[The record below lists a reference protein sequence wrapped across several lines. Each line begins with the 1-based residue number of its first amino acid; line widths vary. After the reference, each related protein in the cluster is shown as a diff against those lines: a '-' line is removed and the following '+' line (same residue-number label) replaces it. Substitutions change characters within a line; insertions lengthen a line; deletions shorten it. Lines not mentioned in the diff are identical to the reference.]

1 MILKLKDICASYP
14 DGFQALEN
22 VNASIETKSF
32 VVILGESGSGKTSLL
47 NVIAGLLDPSTGSVS
62 INDKDVT
69 NLLTESRDL
78 SMIFQNYVLYPHM
91 TVYGNVMMGLN
102 GFAISEDEK
111 DKLAKQILAEFGLAN
126 YLNFKPRH
134 ISDGQK
140 QRVAMCKALVRDPQ
154 LFLMDEP
161 LSNLDLPQRVRIKK
175 ELKDI
180 YERYNTSFIYIT
192 HDLMDAEM
200 LSTQVWIMDYG
211 TIIQTGTLSEIRKNP
226 RTLKA
231 FQLVYGGEI
240 NMIPAKYENGN
251 LSFLN
256 QSIKFDSNKK
266 GGEYTLACSYS
277 DFFVSKDG
285 PFEGL
290 VSSIKV
296 TSKGLILHVKI
307 NESEVCCYYD
317 DSEVEINEG
326 DLVRLQIKSNNI
338 KLFKSSRKADEVIG

>member
-1 MILKLKDICASYP
+1 MILELKDICASYP

-22 VNASIETKSF
+22 VNATIESKSF

-47 NVIAGLLDPSTGSVS
+47 KVIAGLLDPSTGSVS

-91 TVYGNVMMGLN
+91 TIYGNVMMGLN
-102 GFAISEDEK
+102 GFAISDDEK
-111 DKLAKQILAEFGLAN
+111 DKLAKQILTEFGLAN

-211 TIIQTGTLSEIRKNP
+211 TVVQTGTLSEIRKNP

-231 FQLVYGGEI
+231 YQLVYGGEV
-240 NMIPAKYENGN
+240 NTIPAKYEDGN
-251 LSFLN
+251 LAFLN
-256 QSIKFDSNKK
+256 HSIKFESDKK
-266 GGEYTLACSYS
+266 NGEYTLACSYS
-277 DFFVSKDG
+277 DFYVCKDG
-285 PFEGL
+285 QFEGKIAS
-290 VSSIKV
+290 VKV
-296 TSKGLILHVKI
+296 TPKGLILNVEI
-307 NESEVCCYYD
+307 SDSVVSCYYD
-317 DSEVEINEG
+317 DSEEEINEG
-326 DLVRLQIKSNNI
+326 DVVRLQIKSNNI
-338 KLFKSSRKADEVIG
+338 KLFKSSRKANEVIG